1 MVMFKEMRADRRSKS
16 SPCGV
21 SRRCFAAILKIILH
35 GHYNLSRSD
44 SNLQQWDEN
53 PVIEAVHVAIAF
65 MACMSWLPSMIL
77 RVAVVPR
84 VYEGKRTTAVFL
96 VISCASDA
104 IRLDELGCPCQE
116 QVDRVAAWWPVNGR
130 TRPSGTN
137 TPCTVDY
144 LPDIEMVEAKV
155 RAQLQEVVRS
165 SEGERSREKLWESG

>member
-1 MVMFKEMRADRRSKS
+1 M
-16 SPCGV
+16 
-21 SRRCFAAILKIILH
+21 KIILH

-116 QVDRVAAWWPVNGR
+116 QVDRALLDGGR
-130 TRPSGTN
+130 
-137 TPCTVDY
+137 
-144 LPDIEMVEAKV
+144 
-155 RAQLQEVVRS
+155 
-165 SEGERSREKLWESG
+165 